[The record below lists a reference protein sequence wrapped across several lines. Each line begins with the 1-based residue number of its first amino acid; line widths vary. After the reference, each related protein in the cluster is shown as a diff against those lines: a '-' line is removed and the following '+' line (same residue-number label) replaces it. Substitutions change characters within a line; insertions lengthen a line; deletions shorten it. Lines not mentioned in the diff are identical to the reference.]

1 MECLKRKKSVSVQT
15 HWIVVNKLFIDD
27 GKERDF
33 AYSEKAIGIRNDSFV
48 IRLDCASEN

>member
-1 MECLKRKKSVSVQT
+1 M
-15 HWIVVNKLFIDD
+15 HWIAVTKLFVDY

-48 IRLDCASEN
+48 IRLDCTSEN